1 MKQVIDKGESQKML
15 AEILE
20 RYGLVV
26 TSVQETG
33 ESVRIKVSETDSES
47 QTPKAIN

>member
-1 MKQVIDKGESQKML
+1 MKQVIDKGESRKML

-33 ESVRIKVSETDSES
+33 ESVCIKVVETESEP
-47 QTPKAIN
+47 QTPRAIN